1 MKSRRMLMIGTFD
14 PAFGRNRQLV
24 RLATMLGWQ
33 VSVRSVSAWGDDKVA
48 AASRGRVL
56 TALRAAVAYV
66 RLVGVLLAAA
76 VPGRRPHVVVV
87 PHPSQID
94 AVVVGSLCK
103 VLRLPMVVDFFVSLH
118 ETVVTDRGLVGER
131 SLIAAALRRC
141 DAWAARLAAAVIT
154 DTPEDADAFSAATDT
169 PRTKWHVV
177 WVGADPAI
185 FTERPD
191 VAVEPRSVLFYGTY
205 IPLQGIEHIVRASL
219 LMPHEWRVR
228 LVGSGQLRPEI
239 ERLTRETGSRVE
251 LVDQVPESQLPALIA
266 SSTVCLG
273 VFGSGDKTRRVIP
286 NKVFQCMA
294 VGRPVVTGDT
304 PAVATLGASVE
315 RVPLADPAAIA
326 AAVQKLMDDPV
337 RRESIARRARQT
349 FVDRFDD
356 VAVAPLL
363 ERALA
368 VSDAPAIALPP
379 LTTMARLR
387 QPFID
392 AAIRKA
398 RPRSILEVGAG
409 QGATG
414 ARLAAHA
421 PYVGVEPDMSSAAVA
436 ASRMSRIENA
446 DFRMGGIERVGSDER
461 FDLLCAFEVLE
472 HIDDD
477 AGALRDWMAHLD
489 PEGHVLFSVPAHAR
503 RFGPS
508 DEAVGHFRRYDA
520 VDVERLCASVG
531 LEIVERRAYG
541 AIGGH
546 VLESVRNVV
555 IRRRGGN
562 VAGAAAPEAK
572 SAGSGRLFQPTTR
585 AAGAL
590 TAVVAP
596 PMRVAQRPFAAGQF
610 GVGWV
615 VLARRKRGTV

>member
-1 MKSRRMLMIGTFD
+1 MLMIGTFD
-14 PAFGRNRQLV
+14 PSFGRNRQLQ
-24 RLATMLGWQ
+24 RLATMLGWE
-33 VSVRSVSAWGDDKVA
+33 VSVRSASVWGDDKVA
-48 AASRGRVL
+48 AASRGRAL

-66 RLVGVLLAAA
+66 RLVGILVGAA
-76 VPGRRPHVVVV
+76 VPGRRPHVVLV

-103 VLRLPMVVDFFVSLH
+103 VFRLPLVIDYFVSLH
-118 ETVVTDRGLVGER
+118 ETVVIDRGLVGER
-131 SLIAAALRRC
+131 SPIAAILRRC
-141 DAWAARLAAAVIT
+141 DAWAARLADAVIT
-154 DTPEDADAFSAATDT
+154 DTPDDADAFSATTDT
-169 PRTKWHVV
+169 PRAKWHVV

-219 LMPHEWRVR
+219 LMPRDWRVR
-228 LVGSGQLRPEI
+228 LVGNGQLRPDI
-239 ERLTRETGSRVE
+239 ERLVGETGARVE

-273 VFGSGDKTRRVIP
+273 VFGAGDKTRRVIP

-326 AAVQKLMDDPV
+326 SAVQKLMDDPV
-337 RRESIARRARQT
+337 RREALARRARQT

-356 VAVAPLL
+356 VALAPLFD
-363 ERALA
+363 RALA
-368 VSDAPAIALPP
+368 VSEAPTVALPP

-387 QPFID
+387 QPYID
-392 AAIRKA
+392 AAVRTV

-414 ARLAAHA
+414 ARLASHA

-436 ASRMSRIENA
+436 ASRMARIDNA
-446 DFRMGGIERVGSDER
+446 DFRMGGIERVGDDER

-472 HIDDD
+472 HIEDDV
-477 AGALRDWMAHLD
+477 AALRGWMSRLG
-489 PEGHVLFSVPAHAR
+489 PEGHVLLSVPAHAR

-520 VDVERLCASVG
+520 VDIERLCASVG
-531 LEIVERRAYG
+531 LEIVARRAYG

-546 VLESVRNVV
+546 LLENARNVV

-562 VAGAAAPEAK
+562 VADGAAPEAK

-585 AAGAL
+585 TAGML
-590 TAVVAP
+590 TAAVAV

>member
-1 MKSRRMLMIGTFD
+1 MKPRRMLMIGTFD
-14 PAFGRNRQLV
+14 PTFGRNRQLV

-33 VSVRSVSAWGDDKVA
+33 VSVRSAGAWGDDKVA
-48 AASRGRVL
+48 AASRGRAL
-56 TALRAAVAYV
+56 TAVRAAFAYL
-66 RLVGVLLAAA
+66 RLVGVLLAASA
-76 VPGRRPHVVVV
+76 PGRRPHVVVV

-103 VLRLPMVVDFFVSLH
+103 VLRLPMAIDYFVSLH
-118 ETVVTDRGLVGER
+118 ETVVTDRGLVGAR
-131 SLIAAALRRC
+131 SPIAAALRRC
-141 DAWAARLAAAVIT
+141 DAWAARLADVVIT
-154 DTPEDADAFSAATDT
+154 DTPDDADVFSAATKT
-169 PRTKWHVV
+169 PRAKWHVV
-177 WVGADPAI
+177 WVGADPGI

-219 LMPHEWRVR
+219 LMPRDWRVR
-228 LVGSGQLRPEI
+228 FVGSGQLRPDV
-239 ERLTRETGSRVE
+239 ERLIGETGARVE

-266 SSTVCLG
+266 GSTVCLG

-294 VGRPVVTGDT
+294 VGRPIVTGDT
-304 PAVATLGASVE
+304 PAVATLGASIE

-337 RRESIARRARQT
+337 RREAVARRARQT

-356 VAVAPLL
+356 VAVAPLFD
-363 ERALA
+363 RALA
-368 VSDAPAIALPP
+368 VFDSPAVPPPP

-392 AAIRKA
+392 AAVRKV

-414 ARLAAHA
+414 VRLASHA

-436 ASRMSRIENA
+436 ASRLARIENA
-446 DFRMGGIERVGSDER
+446 DFRMGGIERVGNDER

-472 HIDDD
+472 HIEDDV
-477 AGALRDWMAHLD
+477 AAMREWMSHLG
-489 PEGHVLFSVPAHAR
+489 PEGHVLISVPAHAR

-508 DEAVGHFRRYDA
+508 DVAVGHFRRYDA
-520 VDVERLCASVG
+520 VDIERLCASVG
-531 LEIVERRAYG
+531 LEIVERRTYG

-562 VAGAAAPEAK
+562 VADDAAPETK

-585 AAGAL
+585 AGGVL
-590 TAVVAP
+590 TALVAA

-615 VLARRKRGTV
+615 VLARRKRGTL